1 MAEPLYTLKNAAY
14 SYPGN
19 IPALCGINLEICRGD
34 RIAIIGANGTGK
46 STLLALLDALIFAD
60 SGVVD
65 ALGKKLIERTMNDAV
80 FQREFRTKVGYV
92 FQNPEVQLFC
102 PTVREDI
109 LFGPLQLGVLKSEIA
124 HRLEAVAERMRIG
137 HLMDRS
143 PHQLSIG
150 EKKKVAIASV
160 LIIDPDVLL
169 LDEPTAGLDPQT
181 TRDIIGVLYDA
192 HKAGKTVVM
201 ATHDLHIVEE
211 MADVIHVF
219 GRQKT
224 IIRSGKPEDI
234 LTDNSFLQS
243 NNLVH
248 VHVHRHL
255 HASHLHS
262 HSHSESHEKW

>member
-1 MAEPLYTLKNAAY
+1 MAEQLYTLKNATY

-19 IPALCGINLEICRGD
+19 IPALCGINLELCRGD
-34 RIAIIGANGTGK
+34 RVAIIGANGTGK

-60 SGVVD
+60 RGEVN
-65 ALGKKLIERTMNDAV
+65 ALGNALTERAMNDAM
-80 FQREFRTKVGYV
+80 FHKEFRTKVGYV

-109 LFGPLQLGVLKSEIA
+109 LFGPLQLGALKEEIKN
-124 HRLEAVAERMRIG
+124 RFEAVVERMRIG
-137 HLMDRS
+137 HLIERS

-192 HKAGKTVVM
+192 HTAGKTVVM

-211 MADVIHVF
+211 IADVIHVF
-219 GRQKT
+219 GREKT

-255 HASHLHS
+255 HTSHLHS
-262 HSHSESHEKW
+262 HGHSESHED